1 MPRAQF
7 IPGRRGNVKT
17 LINNFQLC
25 RQNDA
30 QKQLQSQI
38 QIDSPLEFN
47 FNSSCVL
54 YEDCQCLQE
63 NWQRI
68 KTGYNDPVETQSKRI
83 TQVITGT
90 LGGKTTFG
98 NFGVPANT
106 TYLGGFEGQ
115 PGGSP
120 RPLRNKF

>member
-7 IPGRRGNVKT
+7 IPGRRGNLKT

-68 KTGYNDPVETQSKRI
+68 KTGYNDPVQTQSKRI

-98 NFGVPANT
+98 NFNRPVTVNN
-106 TYLGGFEGQ
+106 LGSWEGQ
-115 PGGSP
+115 PGGSFKP
-120 RPLRNKF
+120 PRNKF